1 MQGVVSSVEGED
13 EIVTEADGDEVI
25 NEGVN
30 DFLGDAVGEGPH
42 VSASSR
48 RDPSG

>member
-13 EIVTEADGDEVI
+13 EIVTEADGDEEI
-25 NEGVN
+25 NEGEN
-30 DFLGDAVGEGPH
+30 DVVGDDVGGGPH
-42 VSASSR
+42 VSASSW

>member
-13 EIVTEADGDEVI
+13 EIVTEALGDGEI
-25 NEGVN
+25 NEGED
-30 DFLGDAVGEGPH
+30 DFVGVTVGASH
-42 VSASSR
+42 VSASSW